1 MYYTFGAMEE
11 MKMSRCIYYKDSDNL
26 RFDKQEHVIPAGL
39 GGKRMLEKGIVSDE
53 ANEKFSKVELVVLR
67 NSIIG
72 LNRMNNGPGKRG
84 SLNLNKVKNPIMRVI
99 KPDSYYSQMEFLLGF
114 IFMGKSVVIPQ
125 LTTYFDHQSITYKYI
140 AADINIPS
148 VDDLQTE
155 MNDKLIQFFKN
166 KNRKYKLVTMPFNT
180 DKLFIHIGFYQKNW
194 YVATSMKGKP
204 LLDVLAHELL
214 PSLYKLKEK
223 SKNQKMLSKVEFIE
237 EVNFK
242 FEDSLDMD
250 FKSFYFLYLKTAFN
264 ALAYFKGAAFVLNND
279 FDEIRDS
286 IIEVGDSG
294 KFARLKEKHEQPKIE
309 AYIEKFPNKAH
320 YVIIFSEDNILSA
333 YVSFYGETPAVIA
346 LGCRYEGEFFIDGLI
361 CDWENAEETRLKKW
375 I

>member
-1 MYYTFGAMEE
+1 MYSLGQSIHKSCGDFVGFYSTLLVLDGTDKE
-11 MKMSRCIYYKDSDNL
+11 DNP
-26 RFDKQEHVIPAGL
+26 RWITTRE
-39 GGKRMLEKGIVSDE
+39 
-53 ANEKFSKVELVVLR
+53 
-67 NSIIG
+67 
-72 LNRMNNGPGKRG
+72 NR
-84 SLNLNKVKNPIMRVI
+84 VKNPIMRVI

-125 LTTYFDHQSITYKYI
+125 LTTYFDHQSITYKYL

-155 MNDKLIQFFKN
+155 MNDKLIQFLKN
-166 KNRKYKLVTMPFNT
+166 KNRKYKLVSMPFTT

-204 LLDVLAHELL
+204 PLDVLAHELL
-214 PSLYKLKEK
+214 PSLYKLKGQ
-223 SKNQKMLSKVEFIE
+223 SKNQKTLSKLQFIE
-237 EVNFK
+237 KVNFK
-242 FEDSLDMD
+242 FEDSLEMD

-264 ALAYFKGAAFVLNND
+264 ALAYFNGALFVLNSV
-279 FDEIRDS
+279 FDEIRKS

-294 KFARLKEKHEQPKIE
+294 KFARLKEKHEQPEIE
-309 AYIEKFPNKAH
+309 SYIEKFPNKAH
-320 YVIIFSEDNILSA
+320 YVIIFSKDNILSA

-346 LGCRYEGEFFIDGLI
+346 LASDYEGEFFIDGLI
-361 CDWENAEETRLKKW
+361 CDWENAEETRLEKW

>member
-1 MYYTFGAMEE
+1 
-11 MKMSRCIYYKDSDNL
+11 MSGCIYYKNSDNL

-84 SLNLNKVKNPIMRVI
+84 SHNLNKVKNPIMRVI

-125 LTTYFDHQSITYKYI
+125 LTTYFDQQSITHKYL
-140 AADINIPS
+140 AADININS
-148 VDDLQTE
+148 IDNLQTE
-155 MNDKLIQFFKN
+155 MNDKVIQFLKN
-166 KNRKYKLVTMPFNT
+166 KNRKYKLVSMPFTT
-180 DKLFIHIGFYQKNW
+180 DKLFLHIGFHQKNW

-204 LLDVLAHELL
+204 PLDFLAHELL

-223 SKNQKMLSKVEFIE
+223 SKNQKMLSKLEFIE

-242 FEDSLDMD
+242 FEDSLEMD

-264 ALAYFKGAAFVLNND
+264 ALAYFKGSEFVMNDAFN
-279 FDEIRDS
+279 EIRES

-294 KFARLKEKHEQPKIE
+294 RFARLKEKNEAPEIE
-309 AYIEKFPNKAH
+309 SFIEKFPRKAH
-320 YVIIFSEDNILSA
+320 YVIIFSRDNILYA
-333 YVSFYGETPAVIA
+333 YVSFYGETPAVIT
-346 LGCRYEGEFFIDGLI
+346 LTKEYKDDFVMDGLI
-361 CDWENAEETRLKKW
+361 CDWENSEEMRLEKW
-375 I
+375 IEK